1 MSLLPKSGIWERLVW
16 SWRPQSDR
24 EAGEAVVANFLLHWF
39 PNRVTLKSLS
49 LKYSLYL
56 GTISMVLFGI
66 LTVSGVI
73 LMFLYVPSVEQ
84 AYWWIK
90 DLDYAVSFG
99 WYLRRVHRICAH
111 LMVAAVFLHM
121 FRVFLTG
128 SYKKG
133 SSVGSNRP
141 FNWVLG
147 IVLLVLTLFLS
158 FTGYLLPWDQLAFW
172 AITVGTNIAAS
183 VPLFGEEIRE
193 FLLGGT
199 LVGQNTLIR
208 FYVLHVV
215 FLPLALF
222 AVAIWHMWRIR
233 KDGGL
238 AIVEQ
243 VREKNR
249 ERAPEPPAKTKTWS
263 VLGIASGTSV
273 SVLDVGTVDE
283 LDSVPSSPFLTTRLL
298 AVTMVTLIVV
308 MLLALVVP
316 APLEEAAN
324 PEVTPNP
331 AKAPWYFLGLQEL
344 VSYSALIGGVVLPAI
359 VLLGLALIP
368 YLDREQN
375 RIGYWLTDQSGR
387 RWGVLGLVWGLL
399 WTVACLAIGILFP
412 MRSVFPDIES
422 QLFFDLVNPATLLL
436 LSFVVLY
443 FLVLKLSS
451 STRTAAIATFCAF
464 IIAFVL
470 LTWTGTMLR
479 GPNWLFYWPWQPWP
493 EHAIPF

>member
-24 EAGEAVVANFLLHWF
+24 EAGEAVVANLLLHWF

-147 IVLLVLTLFLS
+147 VVLLVLTLFLS

-208 FYVLHVV
+208 FYVLHVI

-222 AVAIWHMWRIR
+222 AVAVWHMWRIR

-249 ERAPEPPAKTKTWS
+249 EQRAPESARQRPRPGACWGLPAARRCRCW
-263 VLGIASGTSV
+263 TSAPFT
-273 SVLDVGTVDE
+273 SRT
-283 LDSVPSSPFLTTRLL
+283 PCRRRHFLTTRLL
-298 AVTMVTLIVV
+298 AVTMVTLIARDV
-308 MLLALVVP
+308 ARPGGAGSAGGGGQPGGDTQSGQGTLVFP
-316 APLEEAAN
+316 RAAG
-324 PEVTPNP
+324 
-331 AKAPWYFLGLQEL
+331 AGQ
-344 VSYSALIGGVVLPAI
+344 
-359 VLLGLALIP
+359 LLGP
-368 YLDREQN
+368 DR
-375 RIGYWLTDQSGR
+375 RSRRSGHR
-387 RWGVLGLVWGLL
+387 GFWGW
-399 WTVACLAIGILFP
+399 
-412 MRSVFPDIES
+412 R
-422 QLFFDLVNPATLLL
+422 
-436 LSFVVLY
+436 
-443 FLVLKLSS
+443 
-451 STRTAAIATFCAF
+451 
-464 IIAFVL
+464 
-470 LTWTGTMLR
+470 
-479 GPNWLFYWPWQPWP
+479 
-493 EHAIPF
+493 